1 MMDGFMQGLSQIA
14 AHQDTIVYRTT
25 ASVNGPCLV
34 LAEPGLGML
43 GPTRRSEAFL
53 GWSQTPRLQ
62 SPGTVNNQRS
72 DIL

>member
-43 GPTRRSEAFL
+43 GRR
-53 GWSQTPRLQ
+53 GVPR
-62 SPGTVNNQRS
+62 RF
-72 DIL
+72 